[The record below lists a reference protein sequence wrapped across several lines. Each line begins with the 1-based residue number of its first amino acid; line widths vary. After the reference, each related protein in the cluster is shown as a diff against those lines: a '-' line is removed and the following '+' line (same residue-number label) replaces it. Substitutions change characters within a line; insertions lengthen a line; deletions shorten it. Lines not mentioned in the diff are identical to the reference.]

1 VSDPRI
7 ARTLTVA
14 PTTMSPQ
21 SALSRVDVLAVD
33 DTPANL
39 RSLEVLMEDLGA
51 NLISASSGDEALRL
65 LLDRDFAL
73 ILLDVQMPGMDG
85 YETASLIR
93 MRERTRHIPIIFITA
108 FNRSEVNVTRGY
120 ELGAVDYLFKPIV
133 PEILRTKVA
142 VFLDLHRKTEEVR
155 RQAELL
161 RQAESREHERQLAE
175 ARAHYERS
183 LLQQEMERE
192 RKVSEAREQR
202 AQELARLVSEKEQA
216 QTALHESNAR
226 LRLLADTGSLLLMGT
241 EVRVLLDSVYHQL
254 AAHLGLE
261 VFMGYLAQEGTGALG
276 LTAHAG
282 LSAGLLSRLHHLE
295 AGQGV
300 AGRVISER
308 QRWVL
313 DGAAAANGPLP
324 DAAPE
329 LGLAALA
336 CYPLLSHER
345 VLGTLAF
352 GTRTPRVFTEDEL
365 SLIQG
370 VCDQVAV
377 ALERERLIGAL
388 RDADRRK
395 DEFLAMLAHELRNP
409 LAPVRHSLEVFRM
422 RMWQDDVIQ
431 RAIAS
436 ADRQVAH
443 MTRLVDDLLDVSR
456 ITRGKVEIKPVPLTL
471 TELVEGAVQ
480 ACEPIIAQRHHQ
492 LSISLPAEPVMLNV
506 DPTRMTQV
514 VANLLHNAAKYTPPG
529 GRIQLNAERQ
539 GDELLLGVRDNG
551 IGLRPDMLHRV
562 FDLFVQVDPGNDRAQ
577 GGLGLGLTLV
587 RSLVEMHGG
596 TVSARSEGLS
606 KGSEFTVRLPVP
618 PEVPAALALPAM
630 VKAAAATSARLQP
643 LHILLVEDNP
653 DIRETLRDLLE
664 LHGHRVEEAGDG
676 RSAVNMV
683 LSQRPQV
690 ALVDIGLPELDGYKV
705 AELVRAS
712 AGGADTR
719 LVALTGYGH
728 PDDRKRALE
737 AGFDAHLVKP
747 VSSDELSQVLKKL
760 CTATA

>member
-1 VSDPRI
+1 
-7 ARTLTVA
+7 
-14 PTTMSPQ
+14 
-21 SALSRVDVLAVD
+21 
-33 DTPANL
+33 
-39 RSLEVLMEDLGA
+39 MEGLGA
-51 NLISASSGDEALRL
+51 NIVPASSGDEALRL
-65 LLDRDFAL
+65 LLEREFAL

-85 YETASLIR
+85 YETASIIR

-108 FNRSEVNVTRGY
+108 SNSSEVNVTRGY

-133 PEILRTKVA
+133 PEILKTKVA
-142 VFLDLHRKTEEVR
+142 VFLDLHRKKEEVR

-161 RQAESREHERQLAE
+161 RQAEGREHERQLAE

-216 QTALHESNAR
+216 QSALHESNTR
-226 LRLLADTGSLLLMGT
+226 LRLLADIAGRLLKGT
-241 EVRVLLDSVYHQL
+241 DGRALLDSVYQQL
-254 AAHLGLE
+254 SQHLGLE
-261 VFMGYLAQEGTGALG
+261 VFMGYLAQEAPGPLV

-282 LSAGLLSRLHHLE
+282 LSSGLSSQLARLTLDE
-295 AGQGV
+295 GV
-300 AGRVISER
+300 AGRVATER
-308 QRWVL
+308 VRWVL
-313 DGAAAANGPLP
+313 DGGAASTGPGP
-324 DAAPE
+324 DA
-329 LGLAALA
+329 GLEPGLSALA
-336 CYPLLSHER
+336 CYPLLSQGR
-345 VLGTLAF
+345 VLGTLTF
-352 GTRTPRVFTEDEL
+352 GTRLPRVFTEDEL
-365 SLIQG
+365 SLMQG

-409 LAPVRHSLEVFRM
+409 LAPVRHALEVFRM
-422 RMWQDDVIQ
+422 RMWQDDILQ
-431 RAIAS
+431 RTIAS

-456 ITRGKVEIKPVPLTL
+456 ITRGKVELKPIPVPLS
-471 TELVEGAVQ
+471 ELVEGAVQ
-480 ACEPIIAQRHHQ
+480 ACEPIVTQRRHE
-492 LSISLPAEPVMLNV
+492 LSVSLPPEVVMLNV

-514 VANLLHNAAKYTPPG
+514 VANLLHNAAKYTPSG
-529 GRIQLNAERQ
+529 GRISLSAERE
-539 GDELLLGVRDNG
+539 GDELVLHVRDTG
-551 IGLRPDMLHRV
+551 IGLKPEMLHRV
-562 FDLFVQVDPGNDRAQ
+562 FELFVQVDPGSDRAQ

-596 TVSARSEGLS
+596 SVSAHSEGIS
-606 KGSEFTVRLPVP
+606 KGSEFTVRLPIP
-618 PEVPAALALPAM
+618 PETPAALALTTS
-630 VKAAAATSARLQP
+630 VKVAASTKLQP

-676 RSAVNMV
+676 RSAVELV
-683 LSQRPQV
+683 LSQKPQV

-712 AGGADTR
+712 AGGSHTR

-728 PDDRKRALE
+728 PEDRKRALE

-747 VSSDELSQVLKKL
+747 VSSDDLSQILKKL
-760 CTATA
+760 CTAV

>member
-1 VSDPRI
+1 MPS
-7 ARTLTVA
+7 
-14 PTTMSPQ
+14 S
-21 SALSRVDVLAVD
+21 SAIPRVDVLAVD

-39 RSLEVLMEDLGA
+39 RSLEALMEDLGA
-51 NLISASSGDEALRL
+51 NVVAASSGDEALRL
-65 LLDRDFAL
+65 LLERDFAL

-108 FNRSEVNVTRGY
+108 FNRSEVNVSRGY

-133 PEILRTKVA
+133 PEVLRTKVG
-142 VFLDLHRKTEEVR
+142 VFLDLHRKKEEVR

-161 RQAESREHERQLAE
+161 RQAETREHERQLAE

-192 RKVSEAREQR
+192 RKVSEALEQR
-202 AQELARLVSEKEQA
+202 AQELARLVQEKEQA
-216 QTALHESNAR
+216 QSALHESNAR
-226 LRLLADTGSLLLMGT
+226 LRLLADTASRLLKGT
-241 EVRVLLDSVYHQL
+241 DGRPLLESVHQHISE
-254 AAHLGLE
+254 HLGLE
-261 VFMGYLAQEGTGALG
+261 VCLGYLARELNGSLE
-276 LTAHAG
+276 LTAHSG
-282 LSAGLLSRLHHLE
+282 ILPTMRPRLERLE
-295 AGQGV
+295 PGQGV
-300 AGRVISER
+300 AGKVVAE
-308 QRWVL
+308 QKRWVL
-313 DGAAAANGPLP
+313 DAGAAANGPVP

-336 CYPLLSHER
+336 CYPLISQGR

-352 GTRTPRVFTEDEL
+352 GTRTMRTFTEDEL
-365 SLIQG
+365 SLMQG

-377 ALERERLIGAL
+377 AMERERLIGAL
-388 RDADRRK
+388 READRRK

-409 LAPVRHSLEVFRM
+409 LAPVRSALEVFRM
-422 RMWQDDVIQ
+422 RMKQDDVLQ
-431 RAIAS
+431 RTIAS

-456 ITRGKVEIKPVPLTL
+456 ITRGKVELKPVLVTL
-471 TELVEGAVQ
+471 TDLVEGAVQ
-480 ACEPIIAQRHHQ
+480 ACEPIISQRHHE
-492 LSISLPAEPVMLNV
+492 LSVSLPSETVMLNV

-514 VANLLHNAAKYTPPG
+514 VANLLHNAAKYTPSG
-529 GRIQLNAERQ
+529 GRIHLNAERQ
-539 GDELLLGVRDNG
+539 GDELVLSVRDNG

-562 FDLFVQVDPGNDRAQ
+562 FELFVQVDPGSDRAQ

-596 TVSARSEGLS
+596 HVSARSEGLS
-606 KGSEFTVRLPVP
+606 KGSEFTVRLPL
-618 PEVPAALALPAM
+618 PAEPAPALAIPHM
-630 VKAAAATSARLQP
+630 VKAAAATAHKLQP

-664 LHGHRVEEAGDG
+664 LHGHRVEEASDG
-676 RSAVNMV
+676 RSAVALV

-712 AGGADTR
+712 AGGSDTR

-728 PDDRKRALE
+728 PEDRKRALE

-747 VSSDELSQVLKKL
+747 VSSDDLSQVLKKL
-760 CTATA
+760 CTAA

>member
-1 VSDPRI
+1 MSSHP
-7 ARTLTVA
+7 TL
-14 PTTMSPQ
+14 P
-21 SALSRVDVLAVD
+21 RVDVLTVD

-39 RSLEVLMEDLGA
+39 RALEVLMADMGA
-51 NLISASSGDEALRL
+51 NIVTASSGDEALRL

-108 FNRSEVNVTRGY
+108 YNRSEVNVSRGY

-133 PEILRTKVA
+133 PEIFRTKVT

-161 RQAESREHERQLAE
+161 RQAENREHERELAE
-175 ARAHYERS
+175 ARAEYERS
-183 LLQQEMERE
+183 LLEQEMERE

-202 AQELARLVSEKEQA
+202 AQELGRLVNEKEQA
-216 QTALHESNAR
+216 QSALHESNAR
-226 LRLLADTGSLLLMGT
+226 LRLLADVASRLLKGPDGRT
-241 EVRVLLDSVYHQL
+241 LLNSVHHQIVE
-254 AAHLGLE
+254 HLGLE
-261 VFMGYLAQEGTGALG
+261 VCMGYLFQEGAGALH
-276 LTAHAG
+276 LAAHAG
-282 LSAGLLSRLHHLE
+282 IPEGMLHRMEPLA

-300 AGRVISER
+300 AGKVAAEC

-313 DGAAAANGPLP
+313 DTGAAANGPVP

-336 CYPLLSHER
+336 CYPLISQGR

-352 GTRTPRVFTEDEL
+352 GTRTLRTFSADEI
-365 SLIQG
+365 SLMQG

-388 RDADRRK
+388 READRRK

-409 LAPVRHSLEVFRM
+409 LAPVRHALEVFRM
-422 RMWQDDVIQ
+422 RMWQDDIIQ
-431 RAIAS
+431 RTIAS

-456 ITRGKVEIKPVPLTL
+456 ITRGKVELKPILVPLSDV
-471 TELVEGAVQ
+471 VEGAMQ
-480 ACEPIIAQRHHQ
+480 ACDPIVTQRRHE
-492 LSISLPAEPVMLNV
+492 LSVSMPSETVMLNV

-514 VANLLHNAAKYTPPG
+514 VANLLHNAAKYTPSG
-529 GRIQLNAERQ
+529 GRIHLKAERQ
-539 GDELLLGVRDNG
+539 GDELVLTVRDNG
-551 IGLRPDMLHRV
+551 IGLKPEMLHRV
-562 FDLFVQVDPGNDRAQ
+562 FDLFVQVDPGSDRAQ

-596 TVSARSEGLS
+596 SVSARSEGLAQ
-606 KGSEFTVRLPVP
+606 GSEFTVRLPLP
-618 PEVPAALALPAM
+618 PEVPAALAIPTML
-630 VKAAAATSARLQP
+630 KAAAAAAQKLQP

-653 DIRETLRDLLE
+653 DIRETLKDLLE
-664 LHGHRVEEAGDG
+664 LHGHRVQEASDG
-676 RSAVNMV
+676 RSAVDLV
-683 LSQRPQV
+683 LSERPQV

-712 AGGADTR
+712 AGGAETR

-728 PDDRKRALE
+728 PEDRKRALE

-747 VSSDELSQVLKKL
+747 VSSDDLSQVLKKL
-760 CTATA
+760 CTVAA

>member
-1 VSDPRI
+1 MSSPP
-7 ARTLTVA
+7 A
-14 PTTMSPQ
+14 PP
-21 SALSRVDVLAVD
+21 RVDVLAVD

-39 RSLEVLMEDLGA
+39 RSLEVLMADLGA
-51 NLISASSGDEALRL
+51 NIVPASSGDEALRL
-65 LLDRDFAL
+65 LLERDFAL

-133 PEILRTKVA
+133 PEILRTKVG
-142 VFLDLHRKTEEVR
+142 VFLELHRKKEEVR

-161 RQAESREHERQLAE
+161 RQAENREHEQQLAE

-183 LLQQEMERE
+183 LLEQEVERE

-202 AQELARLVSEKEQA
+202 ALELARLVKEKEQA
-216 QTALHESNAR
+216 QAALHESNAR
-226 LRLLADTGSLLLMGT
+226 LRLLADTASQLLKGADGNT
-241 EVRVLLDSVYHQL
+241 LLDSVHHQI
-254 AAHLGLE
+254 AEHLGLE
-261 VFMGYLAQEGTGALG
+261 VCLGYFLREHNGPLE

-282 LSAGLLSRLHHLE
+282 IPASMIPRLEHLE
-295 AGQGV
+295 HGQGV
-300 AGRVISER
+300 AGRVAAE
-308 QRWVL
+308 QKRWML
-313 DGAAAANGPLP
+313 DAGAAANGPSP

-336 CYPLLSHER
+336 CYPLLSQGR

-352 GTRTPRVFTEDEL
+352 GTRTMRVFSQDEL
-365 SLIQG
+365 SLMQG

-377 ALERERLIGAL
+377 ALERERLIDAL
-388 RDADRRK
+388 READRRK

-409 LAPVRHSLEVFRM
+409 LAPVRSALEVFRM
-422 RMWQDDVIQ
+422 RMWQDNVIQ

-456 ITRGKVEIKPVPLTL
+456 ITRGKVEIKPILLSLTD
-471 TELVEGAVQ
+471 LVEGAVQ
-480 ACEPIIAQRHHQ
+480 ACEPIISQRRHE
-492 LSISLPAEPVMLNV
+492 LTVSLPSEQLMLNV

-514 VANLLHNAAKYTPPG
+514 VANLLHNAAKYTPSG
-529 GRIQLNAERQ
+529 GRIQLHAERQ
-539 GDELLLGVRDNG
+539 GDELLLSVRDNG
-551 IGLRPDMLHRV
+551 IGLRPEMLHRV
-562 FDLFVQVDPGNDRAQ
+562 FELFVQVDPGSDRAQ

-596 TVSARSEGLS
+596 AVSARSEGIS
-606 KGSEFTVRLPVP
+606 KGSEFTVRLPLP
-618 PEVPAALALPAM
+618 QETPAALSLPSMA
-630 VKAAAATSARLQP
+630 KASTTANKLQP

-664 LHGHRVEEAGDG
+664 LHGHRVEEASDG
-676 RSAVNMV
+676 RSAVELV
-683 LSQRPQV
+683 LSQHPQV

-712 AGGADTR
+712 ANGADTR

-728 PDDRKRALE
+728 PEDRKRALE

-747 VSSDELSQVLKKL
+747 VSSDDLSQVLKKL
-760 CTATA
+760 CTAA

>member
-1 VSDPRI
+1 
-7 ARTLTVA
+7 
-14 PTTMSPQ
+14 MSPIP
-21 SALSRVDVLAVD
+21 ALPRVDVLAVD

-39 RSLEVLMEDLGA
+39 RSLEVLMADLGA
-51 NLISASSGDEALRL
+51 NVVPASSGDEALRL

-155 RQAELL
+155 RQAQLL
-161 RQAESREHERQLAE
+161 RQAETREHERQLAE
-175 ARAHYERS
+175 ARAHYDRS

-216 QTALHESNAR
+216 QTALHKSNAR
-226 LRLLADTGSLLLMGT
+226 LRLLADTASRLLKGSDGRT
-241 EVRVLLDSVYHQL
+241 LLDSVYHQL
-254 AAHLGLE
+254 SEHLGLE
-261 VFMGYLAQEGTGALG
+261 VFLGYLAQEGNASLVLSSYSGLSLG
-276 LTAHAG
+276 L
-282 LSAGLLSRLHHLE
+282 LPKLERLE
-295 AGQGV
+295 PGQGV
-300 AGRVISER
+300 AGQVVSER

-313 DGAAAANGPLP
+313 DKGAASNGPLP

-336 CYPLLSHER
+336 CFPLISQGR

-352 GTRTPRVFTEDEL
+352 GTRTERVFSEDEL
-365 SLIQG
+365 SLMQG

-409 LAPVRHSLEVFRM
+409 LAPVRTALEVFRL
-422 RMWQDDVIQ
+422 RMWQDEVIL

-456 ITRGKVEIKPVPLTL
+456 ITRGKVELKPVPLPL
-471 TELVEGAVQ
+471 ADVVEGAVQ
-480 ACEPIIAQRHHQ
+480 ACEPIVTQRRHA
-492 LSISLPAEPVMLNV
+492 LTVSIPPETILLNA

-514 VANLLHNAAKYTPPG
+514 VANLLHNAAKYTPAG
-529 GRIQLNAERQ
+529 GRIHLQAERQ
-539 GDELLLGVRDNG
+539 GDELVLSVRDNG
-551 IGLRPDMLHRV
+551 IGLKPDMLHRV
-562 FDLFVQVDPGNDRAQ
+562 FDLFVQVDPGSDRAQ

-596 TVSARSEGLS
+596 SVSARSEGLS
-606 KGSEFTVRLPVP
+606 KGSEFTVRLPLP
-618 PEVPAALALPAM
+618 PETPAALALTTST
-630 VKAAAATSARLQP
+630 KAAVAAARLEP

-653 DIRETLRDLLE
+653 DIRETLKDLLE
-664 LHGHRVEEAGDG
+664 LHGHRVEEASDG
-676 RSAVNMV
+676 RSAVDMV

-712 AGGADTR
+712 AGGANTR

-728 PDDRKRALE
+728 PEDRKRALD

-747 VSSDELSQVLKKL
+747 VSSDDLSQILKKL
-760 CTATA
+760 CTAAA

>member
-1 VSDPRI
+1 MSS
-7 ARTLTVA
+7 
-14 PTTMSPQ
+14 PT
-21 SALSRVDVLAVD
+21 ALPRVDVLTVD

-39 RSLEVLMEDLGA
+39 RSLEVLMADLGA
-51 NLISASSGDEALRL
+51 NVVTASSGDEALRL

-108 FNRSEVNVTRGY
+108 YTRSEVNVTRGY

-133 PEILRTKVA
+133 PEVLRTKVA
-142 VFLDLHRKTEEVR
+142 VFLDLHRKKEEVR

-161 RQAESREHERQLAE
+161 RQAENREHERQLAE
-175 ARAHYERS
+175 ARSHYERS
-183 LLQQEMERE
+183 LLEQEMERE

-202 AQELARLVSEKEQA
+202 AQELARLVQEKEQA
-216 QTALHESNAR
+216 QSALHESNAR
-226 LRLLADTGSLLLMGT
+226 LRLLADTASRLLKGT
-241 EVRVLLDSVYHQL
+241 DGRTLLDGVHGQL
-254 AAHLGLE
+254 TAHMGLE
-261 VFMGYLAQEGTGALG
+261 VCLGYLVQEGRGALE
-276 LTAHAG
+276 LATHAG
-282 LSAGLLSRLHHLE
+282 IPAAMLPRLEHLE
-295 AGQGV
+295 PGQGV
-300 AGRVISER
+300 AGRVVAEN

-313 DGAAAANGPLP
+313 DGGAAANGPLP

-329 LGLAALA
+329 LGLSALA
-336 CYPLLSHER
+336 CYPLISQGR

-352 GTRTPRVFTEDEL
+352 GTRTMRVFSPDEL
-365 SLIQG
+365 SLMQG

-388 RDADRRK
+388 READRRK

-409 LAPVRHSLEVFRM
+409 LAPVRHALEVFRM
-422 RMWQDDVIQ
+422 RMWQDDIIQ
-431 RAIAS
+431 RAISS

-456 ITRGKVEIKPVPLTL
+456 ITRGKVELKPIPVSL

-480 ACEPIIAQRHHQ
+480 ACEPIISQRHHE
-492 LSISLPAEPVMLNV
+492 LSVSLPSEQVTLNV

-514 VANLLHNAAKYTPPG
+514 VANLLHNAAKYTPSG
-529 GRIQLNAERQ
+529 GQIHLRAERQ
-539 GDELLLGVRDNG
+539 GEELMLSVRDNG
-551 IGLRPDMLHRV
+551 IGLKPEMLHRV
-562 FDLFVQVDPGNDRAQ
+562 FELFVQVDPGSDRAQ

-596 TVSARSEGLS
+596 SVSARSEGPS
-606 KGSEFTVRLPVP
+606 KGSEFTVRLPLP
-618 PEVPAALALPAM
+618 PEIPAAISLPSM
-630 VKAAAATSARLQP
+630 VKAAASLNKLQP

-653 DIRETLRDLLE
+653 DIRETLKDLLE
-664 LHGHRVEEAGDG
+664 LHGHRVEEASDG
-676 RSAVNMV
+676 RSAVDMV

-712 AGGADTR
+712 AGGSTTR

-728 PDDRKRALE
+728 PEDRKRALE

-747 VSSDELSQVLKKL
+747 VSSDDLSQVLKKL
-760 CTATA
+760 CTAA

>member
-1 VSDPRI
+1 
-7 ARTLTVA
+7 
-14 PTTMSPQ
+14 MSPPP
-21 SALSRVDVLAVD
+21 ARSRVDVLTVD

-39 RSLEVLMEDLGA
+39 RSLEVLMADMGA
-51 NLISASSGDEALRL
+51 NIVTASSGDEALRL

-108 FNRSEVNVTRGY
+108 YNRSEVNVTRGY

-133 PEILRTKVA
+133 PEIFRTKVT

-161 RQAESREHERQLAE
+161 RQAESREHERKLAE

-183 LLQQEMERE
+183 LLEQEMERE

-202 AQELARLVSEKEQA
+202 AQELVRLVNEKEQA
-216 QTALHESNAR
+216 QAALRESNAR
-226 LRLLADTGSLLLMGT
+226 LRLLADVASRLLKGPDGRT
-241 EVRVLLDSVYHQL
+241 LLNSVHHQIVE
-254 AAHLGLE
+254 HLGLE
-261 VFMGYLAQEGTGALG
+261 VCLGYLFQEGQGALQ
-276 LTAHAG
+276 LAAHAG
-282 LSAGLLSRLHHLE
+282 IPEGILPRLEVLKP
-295 AGQGV
+295 GQGV
-300 AGRVISER
+300 AGRVATENK
-308 QRWVL
+308 RWVL
-313 DGAAAANGPLP
+313 DAGAAANGHAP

-336 CYPLLSHER
+336 CYPLLSQGR

-352 GTRTPRVFTEDEL
+352 GTRTMRAFSDDEL
-365 SLIQG
+365 SLMQG

-388 RDADRRK
+388 READRRK

-409 LAPVRHSLEVFRM
+409 LAPVRHALEVFRM
-422 RMWQDDVIQ
+422 RMWQDDIIQ
-431 RAIAS
+431 RTIAS

-456 ITRGKVEIKPVPLTL
+456 ITRGKVELKPVLVAL
-471 TELVEGAVQ
+471 SDVVEGAVQ
-480 ACEPIIAQRHHQ
+480 ACEPIVSQRRHE
-492 LSISLPAEPVMLNV
+492 LSVSMPSETVMLNV

-514 VANLLHNAAKYTPPG
+514 VANLLHNAAKYTPSG
-529 GRIQLNAERQ
+529 GRIQLKAERQ
-539 GDELLLGVRDNG
+539 GDELLLSVRDNG
-551 IGLRPDMLHRV
+551 IGLRPEMLHRV
-562 FDLFVQVDPGNDRAQ
+562 FDLFVQVDPGSDRAQ

-596 TVSARSEGLS
+596 NVSARSEGLAQ
-606 KGSEFTVRLPVP
+606 GSEFTVRLPVP
-618 PEVPAALALPAM
+618 TEPPAALALPGM
-630 VKAAAATSARLQP
+630 LKAAAATAQKLQP

-653 DIRETLRDLLE
+653 DIRETLKDLLE
-664 LHGHRVEEAGDG
+664 LHGHRVQEASDG
-676 RSAVNMV
+676 RSAVDLV
-683 LSQRPQV
+683 LSERPQV

-712 AGGADTR
+712 AGGANTR

-728 PDDRKRALE
+728 PEDRKRALE

-747 VSSDELSQVLKKL
+747 VSSEDLSQVLKKL
-760 CTATA
+760 CTAA

>member
-1 VSDPRI
+1 MPS
-7 ARTLTVA
+7 
-14 PTTMSPQ
+14 S
-21 SALSRVDVLAVD
+21 SALPRVDVLAVD

-51 NLISASSGDEALRL
+51 NVVAASSGDEALRL
-65 LLDRDFAL
+65 LLERDFAL

-108 FNRSEVNVTRGY
+108 FNRSEVNVSRGY

-133 PEILRTKVA
+133 PEVLRTKVG
-142 VFLDLHRKTEEVR
+142 VFLDLHRKKEEVR

-161 RQAESREHERQLAE
+161 RQAETREHERQLTE

-183 LLQQEMERE
+183 LMQQEMERE
-192 RKVSEAREQR
+192 RKVSEALEQR
-202 AQELARLVSEKEQA
+202 AQELARLVQEKEQA
-216 QTALHESNAR
+216 QSALHESNAR
-226 LRLLADTGSLLLMGT
+226 LRLLADTASRLLKGT
-241 EVRVLLDSVYHQL
+241 DGRPLLDSVHQHISE
-254 AAHLGLE
+254 HLGLE
-261 VFMGYLAQEGTGALG
+261 VCLGYLARELNGTLE
-276 LTAHAG
+276 LTAHSG
-282 LSAGLLSRLHHLE
+282 ISPTMRQRLERLE
-295 AGQGV
+295 PGQGV
-300 AGRVISER
+300 AGRVAAE
-308 QRWVL
+308 QKRWVL
-313 DGAAAANGPLP
+313 DAGAAANGPMP

-336 CYPLLSHER
+336 CYPLISQGR

-352 GTRTPRVFTEDEL
+352 GTRTLRTFTEDEL
-365 SLIQG
+365 SLMQG

-377 ALERERLIGAL
+377 AMERERLIGAL
-388 RDADRRK
+388 READRRK

-409 LAPVRHSLEVFRM
+409 LAPVRSALEVFRM
-422 RMWQDDVIQ
+422 RMKQDDVLQ
-431 RAIAS
+431 RTIAS

-456 ITRGKVEIKPVPLTL
+456 ITRGKVELKPIPVTL
-471 TELVEGAVQ
+471 TDLMEGAVQ
-480 ACEPIIAQRHHQ
+480 ACEPIISQRHHE
-492 LSISLPAEPVMLNV
+492 LTVSLPSETVMLNV
-506 DPTRMTQV
+506 DPTRMSQV
-514 VANLLHNAAKYTPPG
+514 VANLLHNAAKYTPSG
-529 GRIQLNAERQ
+529 GRIHLNAERQ
-539 GDELLLGVRDNG
+539 GDELVLSVRDNG

-562 FDLFVQVDPGNDRAQ
+562 FELFVQVDPGSDRAQ

-596 TVSARSEGLS
+596 QVSARSEGLS
-606 KGSEFTVRLPVP
+606 KGSEFIVRLPLP
-618 PEVPAALALPAM
+618 PQPAAALAIPHM
-630 VKAAAATSARLQP
+630 VKAAAATAHKLQP

-664 LHGHRVEEAGDG
+664 LHGHRVEEASDG
-676 RSAVNMV
+676 RSAVELV

-712 AGGADTR
+712 AGGSDTR

-728 PDDRKRALE
+728 PEDRKRALE

-747 VSSDELSQVLKKL
+747 VSSDDLSQVLKKL
-760 CTATA
+760 CTAA

>member
-1 VSDPRI
+1 MSSP
-7 ARTLTVA
+7 
-14 PTTMSPQ
+14 PT
-21 SALSRVDVLAVD
+21 LSRVDVLTVD

-39 RSLEVLMEDLGA
+39 RALEVLMADMGA
-51 NLISASSGDEALRL
+51 NIVTASSGDEALRL

-108 FNRSEVNVTRGY
+108 YNRSEVNVSRGY

-133 PEILRTKVA
+133 PEIFRTKVT

-161 RQAESREHERQLAE
+161 RQAENREHERELAE
-175 ARAHYERS
+175 ARTHYERS
-183 LLQQEMERE
+183 LLEQEMERE

-202 AQELARLVSEKEQA
+202 AQELVRLVNEKEQA
-216 QTALHESNAR
+216 QAALHESNAR
-226 LRLLADTGSLLLMGT
+226 LRLLADVASRLLKGPDGRT
-241 EVRVLLDSVYHQL
+241 LLNSVHHQIVE
-254 AAHLGLE
+254 HLGLE
-261 VFMGYLAQEGTGALG
+261 VCMGYLFQEGHSVLQLA
-276 LTAHAG
+276 AHAG
-282 LSAGLLSRLHHLE
+282 IPEGMLHRLEPL
-295 AGQGV
+295 APGQGV
-300 AGRVISER
+300 AGRVAADSK
-308 QRWVL
+308 RWVL
-313 DGAAAANGPLP
+313 DAGAAANGPLP

-336 CYPLLSHER
+336 CYPLISQGR

-352 GTRTPRVFTEDEL
+352 GTRVMRAFSADEL
-365 SLIQG
+365 SLMQG

-388 RDADRRK
+388 READRRK

-409 LAPVRHSLEVFRM
+409 LAPVRHALEVFRM
-422 RMWQDDVIQ
+422 RMWQDDIIQ
-431 RAIAS
+431 RTIAS

-456 ITRGKVEIKPVPLTL
+456 ITRGKVELKPVLVPLSDV
-471 TELVEGAVQ
+471 VEGAVQ
-480 ACEPIIAQRHHQ
+480 ACEPIVSQRRHE
-492 LSISLPAEPVMLNV
+492 LSVSMPSETVMLNV

-514 VANLLHNAAKYTPPG
+514 VANLLHNAAKYTPSG
-529 GRIQLNAERQ
+529 GRIHLKAERQ
-539 GDELLLGVRDNG
+539 GDELVLSVRDNG
-551 IGLRPDMLHRV
+551 IGLKPEMLHRV
-562 FDLFVQVDPGNDRAQ
+562 FELFVQVDPGSDRAQ

-596 TVSARSEGLS
+596 SVSARSEGMS
-606 KGSEFTVRLPVP
+606 QGSEFTVRLPLP
-618 PEVPAALALPAM
+618 DETPAALALPGM
-630 VKAAAATSARLQP
+630 LKAAAATAQKLQP

-653 DIRETLRDLLE
+653 DIRETLKDLLE
-664 LHGHRVEEAGDG
+664 LHGHRVQEASDG
-676 RSAVNMV
+676 RSAVDLV
-683 LSQRPQV
+683 LSERPQV

-712 AGGADTR
+712 AGGAATR

-728 PDDRKRALE
+728 PEDRKRALE

-747 VSSDELSQVLKKL
+747 VSSDDLSQVLKKL
-760 CTATA
+760 CTVAA

>member
-1 VSDPRI
+1 
-7 ARTLTVA
+7 
-14 PTTMSPQ
+14 MSPTP
-21 SALSRVDVLAVD
+21 ALPRVDVLAVD

-39 RSLEVLMEDLGA
+39 RSLEVLMADLGA
-51 NLISASSGDEALRL
+51 NIVPASSGDEALRL

-155 RQAELL
+155 RQAQLL
-161 RQAESREHERQLAE
+161 RQAETREHERQLAE
-175 ARAHYERS
+175 ARAHYDRS

-226 LRLLADTGSLLLMGT
+226 LRLLADTASRLLKGSDGRT
-241 EVRVLLDSVYHQL
+241 LLDSVYHQL
-254 AAHLGLE
+254 SEHLGLE
-261 VFMGYLAQEGTGALG
+261 VFLGYLAQEGNAALVLSSYSGLSLG
-276 LTAHAG
+276 L
-282 LSAGLLSRLHHLE
+282 LPKLERLE

-300 AGRVISER
+300 AGRVVTER

-313 DGAAAANGPLP
+313 DKSAAANGPLP
-324 DAAPE
+324 DASPE

-336 CYPLLSHER
+336 CFPLLSQGR

-352 GTRTPRVFTEDEL
+352 GTRTARVFTEDEL
-365 SLIQG
+365 SLMQG

-409 LAPVRHSLEVFRM
+409 LAPVRTALEVFRM
-422 RMWQDDVIQ
+422 RMWQDDVIL

-456 ITRGKVEIKPVPLTL
+456 ITRGKVELKPVPMSLAD
-471 TELVEGAVQ
+471 LVEGAVQ
-480 ACEPIIAQRHHQ
+480 ACEPIVTQRRHA
-492 LSISLPAEPVMLNV
+492 LTVSMPPEPILLNA

-514 VANLLHNAAKYTPPG
+514 VANLLHNAAKYTPAG
-529 GRIQLNAERQ
+529 GRIHLNAERQ
-539 GDELLLGVRDNG
+539 GEELVLSVRDNG
-551 IGLRPDMLHRV
+551 IGLKPDMLHRV
-562 FDLFVQVDPGNDRAQ
+562 FDLFVQVDPGSDRAQ

-596 TVSARSEGLS
+596 SVSARSEGLS
-606 KGSEFTVRLPVP
+606 KGSEFTVRLPLP
-618 PEVPAALALPAM
+618 PETPAALALTTST
-630 VKAAAATSARLQP
+630 KAAAVAARLEP

-653 DIRETLRDLLE
+653 DIRETLKDLLE
-664 LHGHRVEEAGDG
+664 LHGHRVEEASDG
-676 RSAVNMV
+676 RAAVDMV

-712 AGGADTR
+712 AGGANTR

-728 PDDRKRALE
+728 PEDRKRALE

-747 VSSDELSQVLKKL
+747 VSSDDLSQVLKKL
-760 CTATA
+760 CTAAA

>member
-1 VSDPRI
+1 
-7 ARTLTVA
+7 
-14 PTTMSPQ
+14 MSPL
-21 SALSRVDVLAVD
+21 SVPSRVDVLAVD

-39 RSLEVLMEDLGA
+39 RSLEVLMADLGA
-51 NLISASSGDEALRL
+51 NMIPASSGDEALRL

-93 MRERTRHIPIIFITA
+93 MRERTRQIPIIFITA

-155 RQAELL
+155 RQADLL
-161 RQAESREHERQLAE
+161 RHAETREHERQLAE
-175 ARAHYERS
+175 ARTHYERS

-192 RKVSEAREQR
+192 RKVSEAHEQR

-216 QTALHESNAR
+216 QTALHESNVR
-226 LRLLADTGSLLLMGT
+226 LRLLADTASRLLKGT
-241 EVRVLLDSVYHQL
+241 DGRPLLDSVYHQL
-254 AAHLGLE
+254 SEHLGLE
-261 VFMGYLAQEGTGALG
+261 VFMGYLAQEGNNAL
-276 LTAHAG
+276 LLSSYSG
-282 LSAGLLSRLHHLE
+282 LSLGQLPRLERLE
-295 AGQGV
+295 PGQGV
-300 AGRVISER
+300 AGHVAAELH
-308 QRWVL
+308 RWVL
-313 DGAAAANGPLP
+313 DGGAAANGPVP

-329 LGLAALA
+329 VGLSALA
-336 CYPLLSHER
+336 CYPLLSQGR
-345 VLGTLAF
+345 ALGTLAF

-365 SLIQG
+365 SLMQG

-377 ALERERLIGAL
+377 ALERERLIAAL

-409 LAPVRHSLEVFRM
+409 LAPVRHALEVFRL
-422 RMWQDDVIQ
+422 RMWQDDIIQ
-431 RAIAS
+431 RTIAS

-456 ITRGKVEIKPVPLTL
+456 ITRGKVELKPLPVTL
-471 TELVEGAVQ
+471 TDLVEGAVQ
-480 ACEPIIAQRHHQ
+480 ACEPIVTQRHHE
-492 LSISLPAEPVMLNV
+492 LTVSLPEETLMLNV

-514 VANLLHNAAKYTPPG
+514 VANLLHNAAKYTPAG
-529 GRIQLNAERQ
+529 GRIHLKAERQ
-539 GDELLLGVRDNG
+539 GDELMLSVRDSG
-551 IGLRPDMLHRV
+551 IGLKPEMLHRV

-596 TVSARSEGLS
+596 SVSARSEGLT
-606 KGSEFTVRLPVP
+606 KGSEFTVRLPLP
-618 PEVPAALALPAM
+618 PEMPAALALTTST
-630 VKAAAATSARLQP
+630 KAAAASGRLQP
-643 LHILLVEDNP
+643 LHILLVEDNT

-664 LHGHRVEEAGDG
+664 LHGHRVDEASDG
-676 RSAVNMV
+676 RSAVDMV
-683 LSQRPQV
+683 LSHRPQV

-728 PDDRKRALE
+728 ADDRKRALE

-747 VSSDELSQVLKKL
+747 VSSDDLSQVLKKL
-760 CTATA
+760 CTAAA

>member
-1 VSDPRI
+1 
-7 ARTLTVA
+7 
-14 PTTMSPQ
+14 
-21 SALSRVDVLAVD
+21 
-33 DTPANL
+33 
-39 RSLEVLMEDLGA
+39 MEDLGA
-51 NLISASSGDEALRL
+51 NVVAASSGDEALRL
-65 LLDRDFAL
+65 LLERDFAL

-85 YETASLIR
+85 YETATLIR

-108 FNRSEVNVTRGY
+108 FNRSEVNVSRGY

-133 PEILRTKVA
+133 PEVLRTKVG
-142 VFLDLHRKTEEVR
+142 VFLELHRKKEEVR

-161 RQAESREHERQLAE
+161 RQAETREHERQLAE

-192 RKVSEAREQR
+192 RKVSEALEQR
-202 AQELARLVSEKEQA
+202 AQELARLVQEKEQA
-216 QTALHESNAR
+216 QSALHESNAR
-226 LRLLADTGSLLLMGT
+226 LRLLADTASRLLKGT
-241 EVRVLLDSVYHQL
+241 DGRPLLDSVHQHISE
-254 AAHLGLE
+254 HLGLE
-261 VFMGYLAQEGTGALG
+261 VCLGYLSREGNGPLE
-276 LTAHAG
+276 LTAHSG
-282 LSAGLLSRLHHLE
+282 ISPTMRERLERLE
-295 AGQGV
+295 PGQGV
-300 AGRVISER
+300 AGKVATEQR
-308 QRWVL
+308 RWVL
-313 DGAAAANGPLP
+313 DAGAAANGPAP

-336 CYPLLSHER
+336 CYPLISQGR

-352 GTRTPRVFTEDEL
+352 GTRTMRTFTEDEL
-365 SLIQG
+365 SLMQG

-377 ALERERLIGAL
+377 AMERERLIGAL
-388 RDADRRK
+388 READRRK

-409 LAPVRHSLEVFRM
+409 LAPVRSALEVFRM
-422 RMWQDDVIQ
+422 RMKQDDVLQ
-431 RAIAS
+431 RTIAS

-456 ITRGKVEIKPVPLTL
+456 ITRGKVELKPVSVTL
-471 TELVEGAVQ
+471 TDLVEGAVQ
-480 ACEPIIAQRHHQ
+480 ACEPIISQRHHE
-492 LSISLPAEPVMLNV
+492 LSVSLPSETVMLNV

-514 VANLLHNAAKYTPPG
+514 VANLLHNAAKYTPSG
-529 GRIQLNAERQ
+529 GRIHLNAERQ
-539 GDELLLGVRDNG
+539 GNELVLSVRDNG

-562 FDLFVQVDPGNDRAQ
+562 FDLFVQVDPGSDRAQ

-587 RSLVEMHGG
+587 RRLVEMHGG
-596 TVSARSEGLS
+596 HVSARSEGLS
-606 KGSEFTVRLPVP
+606 KGSEFTVRLPL
-618 PEVPAALALPAM
+618 PAGPAPALAIPHM
-630 VKAAAATSARLQP
+630 VKAAAATAHKLQP

-664 LHGHRVEEAGDG
+664 LHGHRVEEASDG
-676 RSAVNMV
+676 RSAVALV

-712 AGGADTR
+712 AGGSDTR

-728 PDDRKRALE
+728 PEDRKRALE

-747 VSSDELSQVLKKL
+747 VSSDDLSQVLKKL
-760 CTATA
+760 CTAA

>member
-1 VSDPRI
+1 MTPS
-7 ARTLTVA
+7 
-14 PTTMSPQ
+14 

-39 RSLEVLMEDLGA
+39 RSLEVLMEGLGA
-51 NLISASSGDEALRL
+51 NIIAASSGDEALRL
-65 LLDRDFAL
+65 LLERDFAL

-85 YETASLIR
+85 YETASIIR

-133 PEILRTKVA
+133 PEILKTKVT
-142 VFLDLHRKTEEVR
+142 VFLELHRKKEEVH

-161 RQAESREHERQLAE
+161 RQAEGREHERQLAE

-216 QTALHESNAR
+216 QAALHESNAR
-226 LRLLADTGSLLLMGT
+226 LRLLADIAGRLLKGT
-241 EVRVLLDSVYHQL
+241 DGRLLLDSIFLQL
-254 AAHLGLE
+254 SKHLGLE
-261 VFMGYLAQEGTGALG
+261 VFLGYLTPEVNGPLE

-282 LSAGLLSRLHHLE
+282 IPSGLLARLERLKPD
-295 AGQGV
+295 QGV
-300 AGRVISER
+300 AGRVASER
-308 QRWVL
+308 VRWVL
-313 DGAAAANGPLP
+313 DGGTAANGPAP
-324 DAAPE
+324 DASQE
-329 LGLAALA
+329 LGLSALV
-336 CYPLLSHER
+336 CYPLLTQGR

-352 GTRTPRVFTEDEL
+352 GTRSMRVFSENEL
-365 SLIQG
+365 SLMQG

-388 RDADRRK
+388 READRRK

-409 LAPVRHSLEVFRM
+409 LAPVRHALEVFRM
-422 RMWQDDVIQ
+422 RMWQDDIIQ

-456 ITRGKVEIKPVPLTL
+456 ITRGKVELKPVPVALTD
-471 TELVEGAVQ
+471 LVEGAVQ
-480 ACEPIIAQRHHQ
+480 ACEPIITQRRHE
-492 LSISLPAEPVMLNV
+492 LSISLPPEAVTLNV

-514 VANLLHNAAKYTPPG
+514 VANLLHNAAKYTPAG
-529 GRIQLNAERQ
+529 GRIALSAERQ
-539 GDELLLGVRDNG
+539 GDELILRVRDNG
-551 IGLRPDMLHRV
+551 IGLKPEMLHRV
-562 FDLFVQVDPGNDRAQ
+562 FELFVQVDPGSDRAQ

-596 TVSARSEGLS
+596 SVSAQSEGLS
-606 KGSEFTVRLPVP
+606 LGSEFTVRLPIP
-618 PEVPAALALPAM
+618 PEAPAALALATS
-630 VKAAAATSARLQP
+630 VKATATRLQP

-664 LHGHRVEEAGDG
+664 LHGHRVEEASDG
-676 RSAVNMV
+676 RSAVELV

-690 ALVDIGLPELDGYKV
+690 ALVDIGLPELDGYQV

-712 AGGADTR
+712 AGGANTR

-728 PDDRKRALE
+728 PEDRKRALE

-747 VSSDELSQVLKKL
+747 VSSDDLSQILKKL
-760 CTATA
+760 CTAA

>member
-1 VSDPRI
+1 MSSPP
-7 ARTLTVA
+7 TL
-14 PTTMSPQ
+14 P
-21 SALSRVDVLAVD
+21 RVDVLTVD

-39 RSLEVLMEDLGA
+39 RALEVLMADMGA
-51 NLISASSGDEALRL
+51 NIVTASSGDEALRL

-108 FNRSEVNVTRGY
+108 YNRSEVNVSRGY

-133 PEILRTKVA
+133 PEIFRTKVT

-161 RQAESREHERQLAE
+161 RLAENREHERKMDE

-183 LLQQEMERE
+183 LLEQEMERE

-202 AQELARLVSEKEQA
+202 AQELVRLVNEKEQA
-216 QTALHESNAR
+216 QAALHESNAR
-226 LRLLADTGSLLLMGT
+226 LRLLADVASRLLKGPDGRT
-241 EVRVLLDSVYHQL
+241 LLNSVHHQIVE
-254 AAHLGLE
+254 HLGLE
-261 VFMGYLAQEGTGALG
+261 VCMGYLFQEGHGSLHLA
-276 LTAHAG
+276 AHAG
-282 LSAGLLSRLHHLE
+282 IPEGMLHHLE
-295 AGQGV
+295 PLQAGQGV
-300 AGRVISER
+300 AGKVAAES

-313 DGAAAANGPLP
+313 DAGAAANGPVP

-336 CYPLLSHER
+336 CYPLISQGR

-352 GTRTPRVFTEDEL
+352 GTRTLRAFSADEI
-365 SLIQG
+365 SLMQG

-409 LAPVRHSLEVFRM
+409 LAPVRHALEVFRM
-422 RMWQDDVIQ
+422 RMWQDDIIQ
-431 RAIAS
+431 RTIAS

-456 ITRGKVEIKPVPLTL
+456 ITRGKVELKPILVALTDV
-471 TELVEGAVQ
+471 VEGAVQ
-480 ACEPIIAQRHHQ
+480 ACEPIVTQRRHE
-492 LSISLPAEPVMLNV
+492 LSVSMPSETVMLNV

-514 VANLLHNAAKYTPPG
+514 VANLLHNAAKYTPSG
-529 GRIQLNAERQ
+529 GRIHLKAERQ
-539 GDELLLGVRDNG
+539 GHELVLSVRDNG
-551 IGLRPDMLHRV
+551 IGLKPEMLHRV
-562 FDLFVQVDPGNDRAQ
+562 FDLFVQVDPGSDRAQ

-596 TVSARSEGLS
+596 SVSARSEGLS
-606 KGSEFTVRLPVP
+606 QGSEFTVRLPLP
-618 PEVPAALALPAM
+618 PEAPAALALPNM
-630 VKAAAATSARLQP
+630 LKAAASAAQKLQP

-653 DIRETLRDLLE
+653 DIRETLKDLLE
-664 LHGHRVEEAGDG
+664 LHGHRVQEASDG
-676 RSAVNMV
+676 RSAVDLV
-683 LSQRPQV
+683 LSERPQV

-712 AGGADTR
+712 AGGAATR

-728 PDDRKRALE
+728 PEDRKRALE

-747 VSSDELSQVLKKL
+747 VSSDDLSQVLKKL
-760 CTATA
+760 CTVAA

>member
-1 VSDPRI
+1 
-7 ARTLTVA
+7 
-14 PTTMSPQ
+14 
-21 SALSRVDVLAVD
+21 
-33 DTPANL
+33 
-39 RSLEVLMEDLGA
+39 
-51 NLISASSGDEALRL
+51 
-65 LLDRDFAL
+65 
-73 ILLDVQMPGMDG
+73 
-85 YETASLIR
+85 
-93 MRERTRHIPIIFITA
+93 
-108 FNRSEVNVTRGY
+108 
-120 ELGAVDYLFKPIV
+120 
-133 PEILRTKVA
+133 
-142 VFLDLHRKTEEVR
+142 
-155 RQAELL
+155 
-161 RQAESREHERQLAE
+161 
-175 ARAHYERS
+175 
-183 LLQQEMERE
+183 
-192 RKVSEAREQR
+192 
-202 AQELARLVSEKEQA
+202 
-216 QTALHESNAR
+216 
-226 LRLLADTGSLLLMGT
+226 MGT
-241 EVRVLLDSVYHQL
+241 DVRALLDSVYHQL
-254 AAHLGLE
+254 AEHLGLE
-261 VFMGYLAQEGTGALG
+261 IFMGYLAHEGNGALT
-276 LTAHAG
+276 LTSHAG
-282 LSAGLLSRLHHLE
+282 LSAGLLTRLNHLE

-300 AGRVISER
+300 AGRVASER

-313 DGAAAANGPLP
+313 DGGAAANGPAP

-336 CYPLLSHER
+336 CYPLLSQGR

-352 GTRTPRVFTEDEL
+352 GTRGMRVFTEDEL

-370 VCDQVAV
+370 VCDRVAV
-377 ALERERLIGAL
+377 SLERERLIGAL

-409 LAPVRHSLEVFRM
+409 LAPVRHALEVFRM

-456 ITRGKVEIKPVPLTL
+456 ITRGKVEIKPIPVSLTD
-471 TELVEGAVQ
+471 LVEGAVQ
-480 ACEPIIAQRHHQ
+480 ACEPIISQRHHQ
-492 LSISLPAEPVMLNV
+492 LTVALPAETLMLNV

-529 GRIQLNAERQ
+529 GRIQLNTERQ
-539 GDELLLGVRDNG
+539 GDELVLSVRDNG

-562 FDLFVQVDPGNDRAQ
+562 FDLFVQVDPGSDRAQ

-606 KGSEFTVRLPVP
+606 KGSEFTVRLPLP
-618 PEVPAALALPAM
+618 PEMPAALALPAM
-630 VKAAAATSARLQP
+630 VKAAASARLQP

-664 LHGHRVEEAGDG
+664 LHGHKVEEASDG
-676 RSAVNMV
+676 RSAVELV

-728 PDDRKRALE
+728 PEDRKRALE

-747 VSSDELSQVLKKL
+747 VSSDDLSQVLKKL
-760 CTATA
+760 CTAA